1 LDPEIIKALTT
12 IAFGAIAG
20 GITNAVAVWMLFHPY
35 EPPRLF
41 GRQIRL
47 LQGAVPKNKERL
59 AKTMGRTV
67 GTKLL
72 TSEDLA
78 RTVAEPTFRDAFDD
92 RLAAFLASLFDRRWG
107 SLAGLLPGDA
117 NREVRGVL
125 MEVAEGLVGRLD
137 EYLAG
142 DDFRETATRWV
153 QTLST
158 ELSDAPL
165 GELLTP
171 EREAAITQAAERWI
185 EDAVEG
191 EGFAVAI
198 RDYLDRGAERLL
210 RPGRTFEQLLPL
222 GLVASVERAIAGY
235 LPVALERMSGLLD
248 DPEARKKVERV
259 LHEILHRFMR
269 DLKFHQRL
277 VAALLI
283 TPDMV
288 DRVLAAIEKEGAS
301 KISELLQ
308 DTDVRDAMAR
318 GVNNAIV
325 DFLAKPVVSV
335 LGEPQDEAVRSAK
348 ETMAG
353 WVLSL
358 ARDQQT
364 RVFLVEKLR
373 TALAAAEHR
382 TWGDVFRHLPP
393 ERVADALVAAA
404 RSERAREMYHEA
416 AGRIVDRIF
425 ERPIG
430 RIANHM
436 PNDAPARIEKA
447 IAPPLWSWV
456 QDQVPGIAQRID
468 IGRKVEEKILE
479 YPTAQVEALIRGVT
493 EKELRLIVQLGYVL
507 GAVIGTVSAAISYAF

>member
-1 LDPEIIKALTT
+1 MDPNILQALTT

-41 GRQIRL
+41 GRQIRR

-78 RTVAEPTFRDAFDD
+78 RTVAEPTFRNAFDD
-92 RLAAFLASLFDRRWG
+92 RLSAFLASLFDRRWG
-107 SLAGLLPGDA
+107 SLADLLPADA
-117 NREVRGVL
+117 NRDVRDVL
-125 MEVAEGLVGRLD
+125 MEVAEGLVARLD

-158 ELSDAPL
+158 ELHDAPL

-171 EREAAITQAAERWI
+171 EREAAITQAAARWI

-210 RPGRTFEQLLPL
+210 QPARTFEQLLPL

-235 LPVALERMSGLLD
+235 LPVALERMSSLLD
-248 DPEARKKVERV
+248 DPEARKKVERI

-335 LGEPQDEAVRSAK
+335 LGEPEDEAVRSAK

-364 RVFLVEKLR
+364 RVF
-373 TALAAAEHR
+373 
-382 TWGDVFRHLPP
+382 
-393 ERVADALVAAA
+393 
-404 RSERAREMYHEA
+404 
-416 AGRIVDRIF
+416 
-425 ERPIG
+425 
-430 RIANHM
+430 
-436 PNDAPARIEKA
+436 
-447 IAPPLWSWV
+447 
-456 QDQVPGIAQRID
+456 
-468 IGRKVEEKILE
+468 
-479 YPTAQVEALIRGVT
+479 
-493 EKELRLIVQLGYVL
+493 
-507 GAVIGTVSAAISYAF
+507 